1 MARTE
6 DKIKKE
12 LATKLKLIMMAKKL
26 SQAEVARQL
35 NIPVSSLNSWL
46 RAVSYPGAKNLAAL
60 ENYFGTKFTATTPMP
75 SSTSNNGDYC
85 NLEATLLHRNNTV
98 AFGEAILSYSD
109 RREIYNMISNY
120 LAAKQGD
127 KSY

>member
-12 LATKLKLIMMAKKL
+12 LATKLKLIMMTKKL

-75 SSTSNNGDYC
+75 SSTSNGDYC
-85 NLEATLLHRNNTV
+85 NLEATLKHRNNTV
-98 AFGEAILSYSD
+98 AFGATVLSYND

-127 KSY
+127 KS

>member
-1 MARTE
+1 MQRTGE
-6 DKIKKE
+6 GIKKE
-12 LATKLKLIMMAKKL
+12 LATKLKLLLLTKKL
-26 SQAEVARQL
+26 SQADVARAL
-35 NIPVSSLNSWL
+35 NIPVSSLNSWI
-46 RAVSYPGAKNLAAL
+46 RGVSYPGAKNLAAL
-60 ENYFGTKFTATTPMP
+60 ENYFGTKFVTTSP
-75 SSTSNNGDYC
+75 TSISNGDYC

-98 AFGEAILSYSD
+98 AFGETVLSYSD

>member
-12 LATKLKLIMMAKKL
+12 LATKLKLIMMTKKL

-75 SSTSNNGDYC
+75 STSNNGDYC
-85 NLEATLLHRNNTV
+85 NLETTLKHRNNTV
-98 AFGEAILSYSD
+98 AFGETVLSYED
-109 RREIYNMISNY
+109 RMVIYNMVSNY
-120 LAAKQGD
+120 LASKGS
-127 KSY
+127 KS

>member
-60 ENYFGTKFTATTPMP
+60 ENYFHTKFTSSSPTP
-75 SSTSNNGDYC
+75 TSNNVDYC
-85 NLEATLLHRNNTV
+85 NLETTLKHRNNTV
-98 AFGEAILSYSD
+98 AFGEAILSYED
-109 RREIYNMISNY
+109 RMVIYNMVNNY

-127 KSY
+127 KS

>member
-12 LATKLKLIMMAKKL
+12 LATKLKLIMMTKKL

-75 SSTSNNGDYC
+75 SSTSNGDYC
-85 NLEATLLHRNNTV
+85 NLEATLKHRNNTV
-98 AFGEAILSYSD
+98 AFGEAILSYED
-109 RREIYNMISNY
+109 RMVIYNMVNNY

-127 KSY
+127 KS